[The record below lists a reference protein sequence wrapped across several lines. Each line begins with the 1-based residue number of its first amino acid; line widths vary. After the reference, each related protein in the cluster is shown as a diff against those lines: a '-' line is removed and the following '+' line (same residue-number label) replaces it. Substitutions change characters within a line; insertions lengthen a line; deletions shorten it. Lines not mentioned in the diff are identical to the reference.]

1 MKPSTDTKEY
11 VLYFVTHE
19 NMTQGFDYFEIYNNL
34 EEAFESIKHKVEN
47 GKTNIYDPRPWGT
60 NLDTINVYTF
70 DKKDLITTNGS
81 GGLDIKNILDFNREF
96 NKIKKLQQRS
106 NANEFPD
113 NKFIYVMEEISLH
126 HNIPSSITMSMDVK
140 TLIKHF
146 YKSLIADYKV
156 SKKSIMTNL
165 LYSIYPYIPSVQAN
179 KFVII
184 PKSFDGKTLVV
195 ETKELPFF
203 SRDDEKQ
210 LDLLLEILVSTFN
223 KHKNEVLILGL

>member
-1 MKPSTDTKEY
+1 
-11 VLYFVTHE
+11 
-19 NMTQGFDYFEIYNNL
+19 
-34 EEAFESIKHKVEN
+34 
-47 GKTNIYDPRPWGT
+47 
-60 NLDTINVYTF
+60 
-70 DKKDLITTNGS
+70 
-81 GGLDIKNILDFNREF
+81 
-96 NKIKKLQQRS
+96 
-106 NANEFPD
+106 
-113 NKFIYVMEEISLH
+113 
-126 HNIPSSITMSMDVK
+126 MSMDVK